1 MKKLIVMR
9 REFIDKLN
17 GTKIGIYVNREAS
30 GVDEDEEL
38 NDVEYWIEEDNV
50 IDWSKDCVL
59 DLNEIDDSE
68 WEEDS
73 WFETFM
79 ETLICEVMDGEL
91 EGSYTLQDHIDNE
104 YAWLVLWYD
113 EDGNIIEEISELN
126 PKDFL

>member
-1 MKKLIVMR
+1 MR

-17 GTKIGIYVNREAS
+17 NTKIGIYVNREAS

-50 IDWSKDCVL
+50 IDWSKDWVV
-59 DLNEIDDSE
+59 DLNEVDDSE

-91 EGSYTLQDHIDNE
+91 EGSLTLQQHIDNE

>member
-1 MKKLIVMR
+1 MR

-50 IDWSKDCVL
+50 IDWSKDWVI

-113 EDGNIIEEISELN
+113 ENGNIIEEISELN

>member
-1 MKKLIVMR
+1 MR

-17 GTKIGIYVNREAS
+17 NTKIGIYVNREAS

-50 IDWSKDCVL
+50 IDWSKDWVV
-59 DLNEIDDSE
+59 DLNEVDDSE

-91 EGSYTLQDHIDNE
+91 EGSLTLQQHIDNE

-113 EDGNIIEEISELN
+113 EDGNIIEEIGELN

>member
-1 MKKLIVMR
+1 MR

>member
-1 MKKLIVMR
+1 MR

-17 GTKIGIYVNREAS
+17 NTKIGIYVNREAS

-38 NDVEYWIEEDNV
+38 NDVEYWIEEGNV
-50 IDWSKDCVL
+50 TDWSKDWVV
-59 DLNEIDDSE
+59 DLNEVDDSE
-68 WEEDS
+68 WDEDS
-73 WFETFM
+73 WFETFI

-91 EGSYTLQDHIDNE
+91 EGSFTLQQHIDNE

-113 EDGNIIEEISELN
+113 ENGNIIEEIGELN

>member
-1 MKKLIVMR
+1 MK
-9 REFIDKLN
+9 REYIDKLN

-50 IDWSKDCVL
+50 IDWSKDWVI

-68 WEEDS
+68 WDEETP
-73 WFETFM
+73 WFESFM
-79 ETLICEVMDGEL
+79 EYLICEVMDEDL

-104 YAWLVLWYD
+104 YVWLILWYD
-113 EDGNIIEEISELN
+113 EDGNIIEEIGELN